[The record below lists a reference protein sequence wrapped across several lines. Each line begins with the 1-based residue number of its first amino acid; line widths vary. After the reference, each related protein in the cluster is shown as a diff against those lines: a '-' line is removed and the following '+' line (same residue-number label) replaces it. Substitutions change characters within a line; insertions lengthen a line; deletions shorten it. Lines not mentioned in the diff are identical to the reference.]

1 MQQLGESFTAAWF
14 KDEKTYV
21 LKWQSFSHQRKT
33 TGYVTERGKK
43 RPISELGLFL
53 ASSCEFMLRDM
64 HEIEYIRIYINIYIY
79 RPYIIFLTVE
89 STRQLDTLFRLL
101 GSARLTSAGQQGY
114 PRGYL
119 DW

>member
-64 HEIEYIRIYINIYIY
+64 QISTPDDGEALKLNILEYMYIFI
-79 RPYIIFLTVE
+79 
-89 STRQLDTLFRLL
+89 
-101 GSARLTSAGQQGY
+101 
-114 PRGYL
+114 
-119 DW
+119 